1 MGKGLRFRGL
11 TALISGKLERVTDDD
26 SLAAVFAGKSCQRTQ
41 IFTRLFANQCQERL
55 RGQTETIGYGN
66 ADPAVPYVQTHEAR
80 YCILLH
86 KSILRGCREKHS
98 EAKLAKFR
106 QKESHHTIRDGN
118 QNNLQVNLELRRLLL
133 LVVIAVLLSAGFA
146 IYAPAGPHTEMFLEI
161 PTGTGSAQIAAQ
173 LKAHGLIWSRYA
185 FEAMRLVKGGTL
197 KAGEYRF
204 DHPARMSEVYKRLE
218 RGDVY
223 TRAVTIPEGANMFDI
238 AQRVEAA
245 QLGSREA
252 FLEAAKRNA
261 ALISDLDPSAQSVE
275 GYLFPDTYHFQR
287 QATPDQMIAAMVK
300 RFRLAAAS
308 IDLAQN
314 YHNVVTMASLVERE
328 TPIGNER
335 PVVASVFSNRIAK
348 GMPLMTDPS
357 VIYADLLEGR
367 YRGTIYHSDLDGDSP
382 YNTYKHT
389 GLPPGPICNPG
400 IASLKA
406 AMEPAQTQYLYFVA
420 ASTDPSGHSRFAT
433 TLEEHQQN
441 VQAYRRAQ
449 HAAGER

>member
-1 MGKGLRFRGL
+1 
-11 TALISGKLERVTDDD
+11 V
-26 SLAAVFAGKSCQRTQ
+26 
-41 IFTRLFANQCQERL
+41 
-55 RGQTETIGYGN
+55 
-66 ADPAVPYVQTHEAR
+66 
-80 YCILLH
+80 
-86 KSILRGCREKHS
+86 
-98 EAKLAKFR
+98 AKFR

-118 QNNLQVNLELRRLLL
+118 QNKLQVNLELRRLLL
-133 LVVIAVLLSAGFA
+133 LVVIAVLLSAGYA

-161 PTGTGSAQIAAQ
+161 PAGTGSAQIAAQ

-204 DHPARMSEVYKRLE
+204 DHPARVSEVYKRLE

-238 AQRVEAA
+238 AQRMEAA
-245 QLGSREA
+245 QLGSKEA
-252 FLEAAKRNA
+252 FLEAAKRNV
-261 ALISDLDPSAQSVE
+261 ALISDLDPGAQSVE

-287 QATPDQMIAAMVK
+287 QATPDQMITAMVK

-308 IDLAQN
+308 IDLTQD

-328 TPIGNER
+328 TPIGSER